1 MSAYRKDFYEIKYVS
16 FLIKDDKLLEKYS
29 YSIRREFQKKE
40 TSVKVS
46 YTIRKEFDSNPVYN
60 KKYLRAKI
68 KPYNGKINT
77 NFHNNEL
84 PKKGSEFISLSVIS
98 IASIFRIS
106 KNYCPPVFLGECKYV
121 ITEKKIHNYITDDL
135 EISSDSDEKVLEKN

>member
-1 MSAYRKDFYEIKYVS
+1 MSAYRKDFDETKYVS

-40 TSVKVS
+40 ISVKVS

-77 NFHNNEL
+77 NFHNNKL
-84 PKKGSEFISLSVIS
+84 PKK
-98 IASIFRIS
+98 
-106 KNYCPPVFLGECKYV
+106 
-121 ITEKKIHNYITDDL
+121 
-135 EISSDSDEKVLEKN
+135 VLNSFAYR